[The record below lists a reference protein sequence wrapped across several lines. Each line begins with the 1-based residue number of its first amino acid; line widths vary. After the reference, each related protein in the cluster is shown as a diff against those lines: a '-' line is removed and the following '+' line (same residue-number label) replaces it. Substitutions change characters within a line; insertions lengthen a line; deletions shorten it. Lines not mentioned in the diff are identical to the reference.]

1 MTIDRNITP
10 SHGQPVDLVLEE
22 PEKRTLDNGLD
33 VYLIHAGN
41 ENVVRLDVIIEAGS
55 VYQSKRLTAS
65 SVGKL
70 LKEGTKQY
78 SSSKIAGMIDFYGAY
93 LDVSVTK
100 DSAIITL
107 YVLTKYLEQ
116 LIPIIGNILT
126 EADFPQEELNIHID
140 RQRQEFL
147 INSEKVRYKAMLEF
161 NKLIFGKGSSYGQVL
176 EITDFDLLNRDDL
189 FSFYNRHYHPENA
202 YLLVSGK
209 MPGDILS
216 LLNKYVGVI
225 WKQNPVSD
233 KEIPVTGIIDNKERY
248 IEKPNAMQSAIRVGR
263 PMINRLHPDYN
274 SFLLLNTVLGG
285 YFGSRL
291 MSNLREDKGYTY
303 GVSSFITNYKHAGY
317 FSVSTEVNVQHT
329 DAALTEIYKEMERLR
344 NTKIDEDELIRVK
357 NYIYGTYLR
366 TFDGP
371 FALAERFKGAR
382 EIGEGFGYY
391 KKSLNEMLQ
400 ITSDKLLEAANKY
413 LHPDDMITLV
423 VGKTNNTNK

>member
-1 MTIDRNITP
+1 MTINRNVIP
-10 SHGQPVDLVLEE
+10 PHGQPINLVLEE
-22 PEKRTLDNGLD
+22 PEKKTLDNGLD

-41 ENVVRLDVIIEAGS
+41 ENVIRLDVIVDAGS

-70 LKEGTKQY
+70 LKEGTKHY
-78 SSSKIAGMIDFYGAY
+78 SSSKIAELIDFFGAY

-107 YVLTKYLEQ
+107 YTLARHLEQ
-116 LIPIIGNILT
+116 LIPVIGNILV
-126 EADFPQEELNIHID
+126 EANFPEEELNIHID
-140 RQRQEFL
+140 RQRQEYL

-161 NKLIFGKGSSYGQVL
+161 NKLIFGEGSAYGQVL
-176 EITDFDLLNRDDL
+176 EIADFDLLNREDL
-189 FSFYNRHYHPENA
+189 FAFYNRHYHPKNA

-216 LLNKYVGVI
+216 LLNKYVGVV
-225 WKQNPVSD
+225 WKQNPSTD
-233 KEIPVTGIIDNKERY
+233 KEIQVAGIIGHKEKY
-248 IEKPNAMQSAIRVGR
+248 IEKPDAMQSAIRVGR

-329 DAALTEIYKEMERLR
+329 DAALTEIFEEMNQLR
-344 NTKIDEDELIRVK
+344 KVRIDEDELIRVK

-371 FALAERFKGAR
+371 FALAERFKSAR
-382 EIGEGFGYY
+382 EISEGFSYY
-391 KKSLNEMLQ
+391 KRSLNEMLQ
-400 ITSDKLLEAANKY
+400 FTSGELLEVANKY

-423 VGKTNNTNK
+423 VGKANSVK